1 MNTRI
6 SKKSLIL
13 GIVAG
18 AVIALTVA
26 TVSKGQKWEYLIVG
40 GLKNGYN
47 QDIGTTVEALDA
59 AGKEGWEAVTA
70 YPSGVTL
77 MKRPL

>member
-26 TVSKGQKWEYLIVG
+26 TVSKGQKWEYQLVG
-40 GLKNGYN
+40 GLRNGFN
-47 QDIGTTVEALDA
+47 ETVGTTLEALDA
-59 AGKEGWEAVTA
+59 AGKEGWEAVA
-70 YPSGVTL
+70 VYPNGVTL
-77 MKRPL
+77 VKRPL